1 MAYESQSEPPPPDG
15 KRSIVNLARDFKD
28 EFLHLFRATT
38 QLLRIE
44 LSENVEN
51 ATAALGRTL
60 VGYAIVSISG
70 LMLLIGIDL
79 LIIDLLAPEIM
90 SYQTA
95 APVATLGLAVILGI
109 VGAILV
115 RRSRKA
121 IQPEKL
127 IPDRTLSTLG
137 EHAEWISRK
146 AEDLK
151 QP

>member
-1 MAYESQSEPPPPDG
+1 MAYETQSAPASEG

-44 LSENVEN
+44 LAENVEN
-51 ATAALGRTL
+51 ASAALGRTL
-60 VGYAIVSISG
+60 AGYAVVCLSG
-70 LMLLIGIDL
+70 FMFLVGIDL
-79 LIIDLLAPEIM
+79 LLIDLLAPEIM

-95 APVATLGLAVILGI
+95 APVATLGLAIVLGI
-109 VGAILV
+109 TGAVLV
-115 RRSRKA
+115 QKNKKA
-121 IQPEKL
+121 IQADKL

-151 QP
+151 EQ